1 MNKTFASP
9 PFQTE
14 AKRNSQIG
22 LILTFPASGW
32 SCCSI
37 GSPLI
42 DRFLVTFFLPIIP
55 GDITFI
61 VEFVVESMVW
71 LNDFSNS
78 GSLAYQ
84 QLSAKF
90 QKAVGKKFLIEVFL

>member
-1 MNKTFASP
+1 MLFYRQSP
-9 PFQTE
+9 DQPFSY
-14 AKRNSQIG
+14 N
-22 LILTFPASGW
+22 F
-32 SCCSI
+32 
-37 GSPLI
+37 
-42 DRFLVTFFLPIIP
+42 FFLPIIP

-90 QKAVGKKFLIEVFL
+90 QKAVGRKFLIEVFL